1 MLSVLL
7 TTVFAVNA
15 QRVSFGV
22 RGGLNVS
29 SVSVSLEE
37 MKGISPEVDYG
48 MGMHV
53 GGIVDISLEDVL
65 SGFYVQPGL
74 YYSLNRSKVK
84 GSEGDEKN
92 KFHYFKL
99 PLLLSYRFPLLEEVR
114 LHFNLGP
121 YFAYGFSG
129 EISVNGVVMDAF
141 KEFRANGKK
150 DVKLLKRF
158 DTGIA
163 FGTGVNIDRVYV
175 GLGYEIGIFNTANI
189 SKFTYKNRNFF
200 LSFGYD
206 F

>member
-84 GSEGDEKN
+84 GSEVD
-92 KFHYFKL
+92 
-99 PLLLSYRFPLLEEVR
+99 
-114 LHFNLGP
+114 
-121 YFAYGFSG
+121 
-129 EISVNGVVMDAF
+129 
-141 KEFRANGKK
+141 KK
-150 DVKLLKRF
+150 K
-158 DTGIA
+158 
-163 FGTGVNIDRVYV
+163 
-175 GLGYEIGIFNTANI
+175 
-189 SKFTYKNRNFF
+189 
-200 LSFGYD
+200 
-206 F
+206 